1 MSIPYSEFP
10 VYIGQAGVG
19 SSTPPNEINDYLPV
33 TQASVSYNTSSSA
46 RRKLGK
52 SVDAADQFTFDSALS
67 ADISVSCL
75 LQSGMVSGLDFLLD
89 ANQEGYV
96 TMKLGSGIYNQ
107 CYVKDVSLSISPFA
121 PVILQANFVSLD
133 PVTGGGIT
141 RNTSF
146 VGIGSSSPTLDTD
159 GIVYGHTCSVSD
171 TANVLG
177 QVQSQINFKRAYT
190 RTPIYGLGS
199 VNASSM
205 LLDGVEEEM
214 SVSSTGLDT
223 LINFSGEKLTSQLH
237 VDLKIQG
244 GVGIGTQ
251 SPIADLIKFT
261 AGARVLTESYSV
273 QGGEAIQTTATIK
286 QVKL

>member
-1 MSIPYSEFP
+1 MSLPYSEFP
-10 VYIGQAGVG
+10 VYIGQAGAV
-19 SSTPPNEINDYLPV
+19 TPPNEINDYLPV

-89 ANQEGYV
+89 ANQDDFV

-107 CYVKDVSLSISPFA
+107 CYVKDVSLSISPFE

-133 PVTGGGIT
+133 PVTGGTIT
-141 RNTSF
+141 GDTDAYGGG
-146 VGIGSSSPTLDTD
+146 VPPLDTD
-159 GIVYGHTCSVSD
+159 IIVYGHTCVVNDSAD
-171 TANVLG
+171 VLG
-177 QVQSQINFKRAYT
+177 QVQSQINFNRTYT

-273 QGGEAIQTTATIK
+273 QGGETIQTTATIK

>member
-19 SSTPPNEINDYLPV
+19 DGPNEINGYLPV

-89 ANQEGYV
+89 ANQDNFV
-96 TMKLGSGIYNQ
+96 TMRLGNETYYK
-107 CYVKDVSLSISPFA
+107 CYAKDVSLSVSPFE
-121 PVILQANFVSLD
+121 PVILSANFVSLQ
-133 PVTGGGIT
+133 PSYGGLNGDV
-141 RNTSF
+141 NPYEGG
-146 VGIGSSSPTLDTD
+146 VPPLDTD
-159 GIVYGHTCSVSD
+159 LIVYGHTCSVND
-171 TANVLG
+171 NADVLG
-177 QVQSQINFKRAYT
+177 QVQSQINFKRTYT

-205 LLDGVEEEM
+205 LLDGVEEEI
-214 SVSSTGLDT
+214 SVSSTGLNT
-223 LINFSGEKLTSQLH
+223 LINFSGEKLTSVLQ
-237 VDLKIQG
+237 VNLKG
-244 GVGIGTQ
+244 TVGIGT
-251 SPIADLIKFT
+251 SIPTDDLIKFP

-273 QGGEAIQTTATIK
+273 QGGETIQTTATIK

>member
-1 MSIPYSEFP
+1 MRL
-10 VYIGQAGVG
+10 G
-19 SSTPPNEINDYLPV
+19 NETY
-33 TQASVSYNTSSSA
+33 Y
-46 RRKLGK
+46 K
-52 SVDAADQFTFDSALS
+52 
-67 ADISVSCL
+67 
-75 LQSGMVSGLDFLLD
+75 
-89 ANQEGYV
+89 
-96 TMKLGSGIYNQ
+96 
-107 CYVKDVSLSISPFA
+107 CYAKDVSLSVSPFE
-121 PVILQANFVSLD
+121 PVILSANFVSLQ
-133 PVTGGGIT
+133 PSYGGLNGDV
-141 RNTSF
+141 NPYEGG
-146 VGIGSSSPTLDTD
+146 VPPLDTD
-159 GIVYGHTCSVSD
+159 LIVYGHTCVVNDSAD
-171 TANVLG
+171 VLG
-177 QVQSQINFKRAYT
+177 QVQSQINFKRKYT

-273 QGGEAIQTTATIK
+273 QGGETIQTTATIK

>member
-1 MSIPYSEFP
+1 M
-10 VYIGQAGVG
+10 
-19 SSTPPNEINDYLPV
+19 
-33 TQASVSYNTSSSA
+33 
-46 RRKLGK
+46 
-52 SVDAADQFTFDSALS
+52 
-67 ADISVSCL
+67 
-75 LQSGMVSGLDFLLD
+75 
-89 ANQEGYV
+89 
-96 TMKLGSGIYNQ
+96 
-107 CYVKDVSLSISPFA
+107 
-121 PVILQANFVSLD
+121 
-133 PVTGGGIT
+133 
-141 RNTSF
+141 
-146 VGIGSSSPTLDTD
+146 
-159 GIVYGHTCSVSD
+159 
-171 TANVLG
+171 LG
-177 QVQSQINFKRAYT
+177 QVQSQINFKRKYT

>member
-1 MSIPYSEFP
+1 MSLPYSEFP
-10 VYIGQAGVG
+10 VYIGQVGVG
-19 SSTPPNEINDYLPV
+19 STPPNEINDYLPV
-33 TQASVSYNTSSSA
+33 TQASVNYNTSSSA

-52 SVDAADQFTFDSALS
+52 SVDAADQFTFNSALS

-96 TMKLGSGIYNQ
+96 NMKLGSGIYNQ
-107 CYVKDVSLSISPFA
+107 CYATDVSLSISPFE

-133 PVTGGGIT
+133 PVVGGTITGDTDAYGGG
-141 RNTSF
+141 
-146 VGIGSSSPTLDTD
+146 VPPLDTD
-159 GIVYGHTCSVSD
+159 IIVYGHTCIVNDSAD
-171 TANVLG
+171 VLG
-177 QVQSQINFKRAYT
+177 QVQSQINFKRKYT

-273 QGGEAIQTTATIK
+273 QGGETIQTTATIK

>member
-1 MSIPYSEFP
+1 MSLPYSEFP

-33 TQASVSYNTSSSA
+33 TQASVNYNTSSSA

-52 SVDAADQFTFDSALS
+52 SVDAADQFTFNSALS

-89 ANQEGYV
+89 ANQDDFV
-96 TMKLGSGIYNQ
+96 TMKLGSGIYNK
-107 CYVKDVSLSISPFA
+107 CYAKDVSLSISPFA

-133 PVTGGGIT
+133 PAVGGTITGDTDAYRGG
-141 RNTSF
+141 
-146 VGIGSSSPTLDTD
+146 VPPLDTD
-159 GIVYGHTCSVSD
+159 IIVYGHTCVVNDSAD
-171 TANVLG
+171 VLG
-177 QVQSQINFKRAYT
+177 QVQSQINFNRTYT

-199 VNASSM
+199 ANASSM
-205 LLDGVEEEM
+205 LLDGVEENI
-214 SVSSTGLDT
+214 SISSTGLNT
-223 LINFSGEKLTSQLH
+223 LIGFSGEKLTSLLQ
-237 VDLKIQG
+237 VDLKMQG

-251 SPIADLIKFT
+251 SPIVNLIKFP

-273 QGGEAIQTTATIK
+273 QGGETIQTTATIK